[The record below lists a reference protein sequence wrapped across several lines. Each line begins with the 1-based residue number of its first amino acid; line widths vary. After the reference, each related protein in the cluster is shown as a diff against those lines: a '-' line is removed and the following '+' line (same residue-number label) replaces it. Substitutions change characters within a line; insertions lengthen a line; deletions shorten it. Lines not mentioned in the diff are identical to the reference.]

1 MELPTVEAERLQRWL
16 GTEPGVRQPKRRCER
31 ATRSRTVCRT
41 LRRMYYVS
49 ASDLWVQELSFA
61 RHGFEMFH
69 DMCRGSSDEDLIR
82 NSSAGIRGWAQ
93 FGKGLLVPSE
103 QCKQFLTTPSVAL
116 AVPSW
121 RGGGTSKQ
129 SAPRT
134 ADNDTDVSNEGATG
148 PMSDGRLSVQ
158 PVKVQ
163 CDKYPVE
170 DPEKRG
176 PSPRQ

>member
-49 ASDLWVQELSFA
+49 ASDMWVQELSFA

-69 DMCRGSSDEDLIR
+69 DMCKGSSNEDQIR

-103 QCKQFLTTPSVAL
+103 KCKQSLTTPSAGADRAAETHEVIEL
-116 AVPSW
+116 CPTDNQPSQVDH
-121 RGGGTSKQ
+121 GI
-129 SAPRT
+129 
-134 ADNDTDVSNEGATG
+134 
-148 PMSDGRLSVQ
+148 SDG
-158 PVKVQ
+158 
-163 CDKYPVE
+163 
-170 DPEKRG
+170 G
-176 PSPRQ
+176 